1 MNYENGYGRFEL
13 ASKSLKNV
21 YTIMEETFV
30 QPVADTAE
38 NPIGL
43 RGVEFTEF
51 ASPDS
56 DFMHK
61 VFIAF
66 GFSKL
71 KKHRD
76 KEIYYYNQN
85 DIHFLLNMEQ
95 AGFSHDF
102 AKSHGPAICSMGWRV
117 DDAESAFA
125 EAVRR
130 GAKPADESV
139 RRFPWPAI
147 YGIGDSLIYFIDTFG
162 DKGSIYE
169 TEFVDLDE
177 PVKVEDKGFLAID
190 HLTNNVYKG
199 TMEEWANFYKNIFG
213 FSEVRYFDIRG
224 QKTGLLSYALRS
236 PDGSF
241 CIPINEGKETK
252 SQIDE
257 YLREYNGPGVQHLAF
272 TTNDILASLD
282 KMDGS
287 VIETLDIDPEY
298 YDTVFERVPNVRED
312 RERIKAHQVLVDG
325 DENGYL
331 LQIFTKNLFGP
342 IFIEIIQRVENQ
354 GFGEGNFTALF
365 KSIER
370 DQERR
375 GVL

>member
-1 MNYENGYGRFEL
+1 
-13 ASKSLKNV
+13 
-21 YTIMEETFV
+21 
-30 QPVADTAE
+30 
-38 NPIGL
+38 
-43 RGVEFTEF
+43 
-51 ASPDS
+51 
-56 DFMHK
+56 
-61 VFIAF
+61 
-66 GFSKL
+66 
-71 KKHRD
+71 
-76 KEIYYYNQN
+76 
-85 DIHFLLNMEQ
+85 
-95 AGFSHDF
+95 
-102 AKSHGPAICSMGWRV
+102 MGWRV
-117 DDAESAFA
+117 DDAEFAFA

-169 TEFVDLDE
+169 AEFVDLDE

-298 YDTVFERVPNVRED
+298 YDTVFERVPNVQED